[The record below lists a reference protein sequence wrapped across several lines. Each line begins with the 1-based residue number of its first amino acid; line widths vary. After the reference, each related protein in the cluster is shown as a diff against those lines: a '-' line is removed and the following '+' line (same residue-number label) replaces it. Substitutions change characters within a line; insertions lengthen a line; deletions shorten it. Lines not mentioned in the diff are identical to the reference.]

1 MSFGDSLLVALFVFA
16 VVFFALF
23 CLYVLIRLFSV
34 FVRYLE
40 RHMKSNR
47 SQSKA

>member
-23 CLYVLIRLFSV
+23 CLYALIRIFSV
-34 FVRYLE
+34 LVRQLE
-40 RHMKSNR
+40 KHMKPGR
-47 SQSKA
+47 SQGKA